1 MYTQGGP
8 GGPPGSDPFTT
19 PVTPVYT
26 TGLPS
31 DLHSDY
37 PAPPHGQP
45 SLPPGYVPPQGPAV
59 VPPPPSGYVPPQAPV
74 MMPVPERPPGCPPGL
89 EYLTQIDQLLVHQ
102 KMELIEA
109 IFGWE
114 TNNQYIVKNSV
125 GQQVFLA
132 AEETDFCT
140 RMVCGSMRSFVLH
153 LQDNTGRVVVTLTR
167 PLKCSSCCF
176 PCCLQELEVQA
187 PPGSPVGYVMQN
199 WHPYLP
205 KFTIK
210 NERRE
215 AVLKIVGPFCDC
227 NCCSD
232 VNFEVMSLD
241 EASVVGRIS
250 KQWTGMEAEM
260 LTDADNFGVRF
271 PMDLDVKIKAVILGA
286 CFLIDFMYFES
297 SPKQNSHHY

>member
-1 MYTQGGP
+1 M
-8 GGPPGSDPFTT
+8 
-19 PVTPVYT
+19 TPVYT

-31 DLHSDY
+31 DSVY
-37 PAPPHGQP
+37 PAPPYGQP
-45 SLPPGYVPPQGPAV
+45 SLPPGYVPPQGPATM
-59 VPPPPSGYVPPQAPV
+59 PPPPSGYVPPQAPV
-74 MMPVPERPPGCPPGL
+74 VMPVPQRPPGCPPGL

-132 AEETDFCT
+132 AEQTDFCT

-153 LQDNTGRVVVTLTR
+153 LQDNMGREVLTLTR

-271 PMDLDVKIKAVILGA
+271 PMDLDVKVKAVILGA

-297 SPKQNSHHY
+297 SPKQDSHHY